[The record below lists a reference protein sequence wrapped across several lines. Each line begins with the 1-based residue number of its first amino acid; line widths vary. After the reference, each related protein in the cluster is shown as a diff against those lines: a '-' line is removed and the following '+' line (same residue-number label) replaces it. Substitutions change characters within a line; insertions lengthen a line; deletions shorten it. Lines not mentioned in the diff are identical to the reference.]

1 MLLARLGVVLTA
13 VVTLVVGGGAVAVAH
28 VTVHADEA
36 VRGGAAEITFRVP
49 SESDTAST
57 VSVQVAFPADTPIA
71 KVAVLPQAGWTHQA
85 TKARLPAPVPAG
97 HGQEVSEVVSR
108 VEWRAAGP
116 DTAVKPG
123 EYQVFRIAASPLPQ
137 ADRLVFKVVQTYD
150 DGQVQRWIEEPA
162 ANGPAPEHPAPVLTL
177 STDGASTGHG
187 HSEAEIVPVASS
199 QATTSSSAWWAT
211 MAVALV
217 ALVVALSSVIVTV
230 RLTRGRG
237 GETPPG

>member
-28 VTVHADEA
+28 VTVHADQA
-36 VRGGAAEITFRVP
+36 VRGGAAEIAFRVP

-71 KVAVLPQAGWTHQA
+71 QVAVLPVAGWTHQA
-85 TKARLPAPVPAG
+85 TKARLSAPVPAG

-108 VEWRAAGP
+108 IEWRAAGQ
-116 DTAVKPG
+116 DTAVRPG
-123 EYQVFRIAASPLPQ
+123 EYQVFRIAASPLPD

-162 ANGPAPEHPAPVLTL
+162 ANGPEPEHPAPVLAL
-177 STDGASTGHG
+177 SGDGVPAGHG
-187 HSEAEIVPVASS
+187 HGEAEIVPVAST

-217 ALVVALSSVIVTV
+217 AMAVALGSMVVTV
-230 RLTRGRG
+230 RTSRRRG
-237 GETPPG
+237 GDEPPS